1 MKHLLN
7 DMSQDEMNSIREQH
21 TGGKELTIENFSNM
35 VNKKLGEVPTILSE
49 SEPTMVGTEGFA
61 EVGEQSLAAR
71 IRQRK
76 LEKQS
81 GKAQK
86 NREETLRKSRV
97 QNEKLRGRLI
107 AHNREVMRG
116 IDKYMEII
124 MKDIRDKDM
133 TDGGDKVYS
142 DYYTKLKE
150 MMNNLQKYENDTL
163 KTVDFGLDK
172 NSQSSDLDIK

>member
-1 MKHLLN
+1 
-7 DMSQDEMNSIREQH
+7 MSQDEMNSIREQH

-71 IRQRK
+71 IRKRK

-142 DYYTKLKE
+142 VYYNKLKE

>member
-1 MKHLLN
+1 
-7 DMSQDEMNSIREQH
+7 
-21 TGGKELTIENFSNM
+21 
-35 VNKKLGEVPTILSE
+35 
-49 SEPTMVGTEGFA
+49 
-61 EVGEQSLAAR
+61 
-71 IRQRK
+71 
-76 LEKQS
+76 
-81 GKAQK
+81 
-86 NREETLRKSRV
+86 
-97 QNEKLRGRLI
+97 
-107 AHNREVMRG
+107 MRG